1 MASRKKQ
8 LSQGEWATVIK
19 AQDQASKMLL
29 KEEEDLLF
37 ENKLFSILLPNW
49 LILLR
54 SSS

>member
-29 KEEEDLLF
+29 KEEEDLMF
-37 ENKLFSILLPNW
+37 FNTKENYGLVYAILVT
-49 LILLR
+49 
-54 SSS
+54 